1 GPGPRRTRR
10 PRRGP
15 PSPGEALSL
24 MTVFQSLHVR
34 NYRLFA
40 SGQVVSLT
48 GTWMQRV
55 AQDWL
60 VLNLSHSSGTAV
72 GLTTGLQF
80 APVLFLGMYGGVV
93 ADRYNKRRVLV
104 MTQIAAGLLALVLG
118 LLDLSGAVQ
127 LWHVYALA
135 FALGVATAIDSPM
148 RQTFVREPE
157 SPHLLPSAHGL
168 HWDPLYT
175 APRLE

>member
-1 GPGPRRTRR
+1 MKMF
-10 PRRGP
+10 
-15 PSPGEALSL
+15 SSL
-24 MTVFQSLHVR
+24 AVR

-60 VLNLSHSSGTAV
+60 VLNLSHNSGTAV

-118 LLDLSGAVQ
+118 LLDLRGAGQ
-127 LWHVYALA
+127 LWHVCALA
-135 FALGVATAIDSPM
+135 M
-148 RQTFVREPE
+148 RV
-157 SPHLLPSAHGL
+157 
-168 HWDPLYT
+168 
-175 APRLE
+175 

>member
-1 GPGPRRTRR
+1 MAVPTDRPPRTRR
-10 PRRGP
+10 ARGTRRCATD
-15 PSPGEALSL
+15 PGEALAPMTLFASL
-24 MTVFQSLHVR
+24 RVR

-40 SGQVVSLT
+40 SGQVVSLS

-60 VLNLSHSSGTAV
+60 VLNLSHNSGTAI

-80 APVLFLGMYGGVV
+80 APVLFFGMYGGVI

-104 MTQIAAGLLALVLG
+104 MTQIAMGILALALG
-118 LLDLSGAVQ
+118 LLDLSGSVQ

-135 FALGVATAIDSPM
+135 FALG
-148 RQTFVREPE
+148 
-157 SPHLLPSAHGL
+157 
-168 HWDPLYT
+168 
-175 APRLE
+175 

>member
-1 GPGPRRTRR
+1 M
-10 PRRGP
+10 
-15 PSPGEALSL
+15 SVFASL
-24 MTVFQSLHVR
+24 KVR

-40 SGQVVSLT
+40 SGQVVSLS

-60 VLNLSHSSGTAV
+60 VLNLSHNSGTAI

-80 APVLFLGMYGGVV
+80 APVLFFGLYGGVI

-127 LWHVYALA
+127 LWHVYVLA
-135 FALGVATAIDSPM
+135 FALGM
-148 RQTFVREPE
+148 
-157 SPHLLPSAHGL
+157 
-168 HWDPLYT
+168 
-175 APRLE
+175 